1 MTTFERP
8 NKAYIVTLN
17 NGNDMALTKDASGNI
32 VCLYG
37 KYETDEKFR
46 VVEIKHYNYPV
57 PPYDGDA
64 SKAFEDKAY
73 VDSICRALGSGLN
86 KKKKIRV

>member
-8 NKAYIVTLN
+8 NKAYIVELN
-17 NGNDMALTKDASGNI
+17 NGNKMALTNDASGNI

-37 KYETDEKFR
+37 KYETPEKFR
-46 VVEIKHYNYPV
+46 VVEIKHYNSKV
-57 PPYDGDA
+57 PTYAGDA

-73 VDSICRALGSGLN
+73 VDSICQALGSGLN
-86 KKKKIRV
+86 QKKKIRV